1 MKVFMKIKDCH
12 FDLGKEITMKTGKQW
27 FKNQLIRTKI
37 LLIYVPLIIIP
48 LFCMECIS
56 NYIFSGAVIQ
66 ETVKNVTDNATLIVT
81 QINTMMEGTQNCANI
96 MTLGLIKLLTANVNY
111 NDNHAAYIEMNG
123 KIENELS
130 TIKITFPFI
139 DSSAFIDQEG
149 NIFCIDDSMKKNTDI
164 IHKKKLLQ
172 KIEKCN
178 TENQWMPMQKRNYFV
193 TDSSIPVLTLA
204 KKIINPK
211 NGKTFGVLI
220 LNIKETAISDIYRN
234 MGPEN
239 IASDFVVDEKGKIV
253 SSENGQ
259 ELLKTLS
266 DEKLKI
272 FHLYGKDFSKIM
284 SVEGNKM
291 LVTSTSIGY
300 LNWRFVSVIPIRD
313 LLADINKNKVAV
325 IFVSGICLLFA
336 LMTAT
341 ILSNIIVKPIVN
353 LSQKMN
359 EIKDENLDIV
369 CAVESNDEIG
379 KLASGFNMMITRIKD
394 LLNKSVQEQK
404 KLRKYEL
411 ALIQAQIKPHFLYN
425 SLELIYTLCGMS
437 GAKEAQAAVKSLANF
452 YRIALSK
459 GQEVI
464 SLEDEIKNV
473 NDYLN
478 IQRYR
483 YCDVFDYNI
492 NIQDEIKKSRILK
505 LTLQPL
511 VENAIYHGL
520 KTKGSFGQLSI
531 EGYLNGQNVD
541 ILIKDDGIGMSEEK
555 IEEIFANDKS
565 LNNTKSFGLRSVDER
580 IKLFFGEAYGLTI
593 ESESGKGT
601 TITVTI
607 PFPSERS

>member
-1 MKVFMKIKDCH
+1 MKIKDCH
-12 FDLGKEITMKTGKQW
+12 FSLGKEITMKSGKQW

-37 LLIYVPLIIIP
+37 LLIYIPLIIIP

-56 NYIFSGAVIQ
+56 NYIFSRAMIQ

-81 QINTMMEGTQNCANI
+81 QINTMMENTQNCANI
-96 MTLGLIKLLTANVNY
+96 TTLGLIKLLTANVNY
-111 NDNHAAYIEMNG
+111 NDNHASYIEMNG

-130 TIKITFPFI
+130 TIKITFPLI
-139 DSSAFIDQEG
+139 DSSAFIDKEG
-149 NIFCIDDSMKKNTDI
+149 NVFCIDDSMKKNADT
-164 IHKKKLLQ
+164 IHKKNLLQ

-178 TENQWMPMQKRNYFV
+178 TENQWLPMQKRNYFV

-239 IASDFVVDEKGKIV
+239 IASDFVVDENGEIV

-259 ELLKTLS
+259 EVLKTLS

-272 FHLYGKDFSKIM
+272 FNLYGKDFSKIM
-284 SVEGNKM
+284 KVEGNKM
-291 LVTSTSIGY
+291 LVTSASIGC
-300 LNWRFVSVIPIRD
+300 LKWHFVSVIPIRD

-325 IFVSGICLLFA
+325 IFVGGICLLFA
-336 LMTAT
+336 LMAAT
-341 ILSNIIVKPIVN
+341 VLSNIIVKPVVN

-483 YCDVFDYNI
+483 YCDVFDYSI

-531 EGYLNGQNVD
+531 EGYLNGRNVD
-541 ILIKDDGIGMSEEK
+541 ILIKDDGIGMSKEK
-555 IEEIFANDKS
+555 IKEILENDKS
-565 LNNTKSFGLRSVDER
+565 TNNTKSFGLRSVDER

-607 PFPSERS
+607 PFPAERS

>member
-1 MKVFMKIKDCH
+1 MKS
-12 FDLGKEITMKTGKQW
+12 GKQW

-37 LLIYVPLIIIP
+37 LLIYIPLIIIP

-56 NYIFSGAVIQ
+56 NYIFSRAMIQ

-81 QINTMMEGTQNCANI
+81 QINTMMENTQNCANI
-96 MTLGLIKLLTANVNY
+96 TTLGLIKLLTANVNY
-111 NDNHAAYIEMNG
+111 NDNHASYIEMNG

-130 TIKITFPFI
+130 TIKITFPLI
-139 DSSAFIDQEG
+139 DSSAFIDKEG
-149 NIFCIDDSMKKNTDI
+149 NVFCIDDSMKKNADT
-164 IHKKKLLQ
+164 IHKKNLLQ

-178 TENQWMPMQKRNYFV
+178 TENQWLPMQKRNYFV

-211 NGKTFGVLI
+211 SGKTFGVLI
-220 LNIKETAISDIYRN
+220 LNIKETTISDIYRN

-239 IASDFVVDEKGKIV
+239 IASDFVVDENGEIV

-259 ELLKTLS
+259 EVLKTLS

-272 FHLYGKDFSKIM
+272 FGLYGKDFSKIM
-284 SVEGNKM
+284 KVEGNKM
-291 LVTSTSIGY
+291 LVTSSSIGC
-300 LNWRFVSVIPIRD
+300 LKWNFVSIIPIRD

-325 IFVSGICLLFA
+325 IFVGGICLLFA
-336 LMTAT
+336 LMAAT
-341 ILSNIIVKPIVN
+341 VLSNIIVKPVVN

-359 EIKDENLDIV
+359 EIKDENLDII
-369 CAVESNDEIG
+369 CTVESNDEIG
-379 KLASGFNMMITRIKD
+379 KLAAGFNMMITRIKD

-437 GAKEAQAAVKSLANF
+437 GAKEAQTAVKSLANF

-483 YCDVFDYNI
+483 YCDVFDYSI

-555 IEEIFANDKS
+555 IKEILENDKS
-565 LNNTKSFGLRSVDER
+565 TNNTKSFGLRSVDER

-607 PFPSERS
+607 PFPAERS

>member
-369 CAVESNDEIG
+369 CDVESNDEIG

-394 LLNKSVQEQK
+394 LLNKSVREQK